1 MSLSVDPTRR
11 VQNYETLEE
20 GDSVEVI
27 YRRTWNSSQQRST
40 GVIVDIMGPRH
51 DRSYIIEPL
60 TAEITAITLHARHGS
75 VGTVDGESAH
85 EMAVAVDS

>member
-20 GDSVEVI
+20 GDPVEVI
-27 YRRTWNSSQQRST
+27 YRRTWTGSQNRCK

-51 DRSYIIEPL
+51 DRSYIIEPMSV
-60 TAEITAITLHARHGS
+60 EITAVTLHARHGS
-75 VGTVDGESAH
+75 TGTVDGESVH